1 MNKGMIEWTNMSN
14 INRSIKN
21 SKISGNYGNVK
32 KNAKLTSIN
41 PSVDN
46 K

>member
-21 SKISGNYGNVK
+21 SKISGNYENVK
-32 KNAKLTSIN
+32 KNVKLTSTT